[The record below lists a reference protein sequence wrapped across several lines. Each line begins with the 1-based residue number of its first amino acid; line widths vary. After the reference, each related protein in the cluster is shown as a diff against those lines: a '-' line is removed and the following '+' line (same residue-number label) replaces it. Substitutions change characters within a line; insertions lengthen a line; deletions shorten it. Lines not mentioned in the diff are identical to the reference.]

1 MANPW
6 SDRDDKARLS
16 PNYQVLTMSNKAIFK
31 ILVGVAWID
40 GQVQPEERQHLQEL
54 AHRQGLDQDEE
65 LRPYLTGEQAVAA
78 EDCYR
83 WIGDYLGT
91 KASDDRVKDDRANRL
106 LEAVSG
112 LIYSDG
118 DVETAEAAL
127 LQSLL
132 PPLDASAGQ
141 ISPSEAVLNRIRSLY
156 RHWLSK
162 LD

>member
-1 MANPW
+1 VANPW
-6 SDRDDKARLS
+6 FDRGDKARLS

-40 GQVQPEERQHLQEL
+40 GQVQPEERDHLQHLAQ
-54 AHRQGLDQDEE
+54 RQGLDQDEE
-65 LRPYLTGEQAVAA
+65 LLPYLSGKKPVEA

-83 WIGDYLGT
+83 WISDYLGT
-91 KASDDRVKDDRANRL
+91 KASDDRVKDDRANQL

-132 PPLDASAGQ
+132 PLPET
-141 ISPSEAVLNRIRSLY
+141 SPSDAPTSDAVLKRIRSLY

>member
-1 MANPW
+1 
-6 SDRDDKARLS
+6 
-16 PNYQVLTMSNKAIFK
+16 MSNKAIFK

-54 AHRQGLDQDEE
+54 AQRQGLAQDEE
-65 LRPYLTGEQAVAA
+65 LLPYLSGEKAIAA

-83 WIGDYLGT
+83 WISDYLGT
-91 KASDDRVKDDRANRL
+91 KPNADRVKDDRANQL

-132 PPLDASAGQ
+132 PLPETRPSDG
-141 ISPSEAVLNRIRSLY
+141 SPSEAVLKRIRSLY